1 VLARRGLPG
10 SMLFLPGVIDT
21 TTNYVEHPE
30 EIAERLKRV
39 ASVVGDP
46 KRVIAGTDCGFD
58 TSAGAGKVA
67 EEIVWAKL
75 ASLAEGARI
84 ASRRKAAFR
93 VFDST
98 SVSES
103 DGRISFNGSAGDPPP
118 EPRSNQ
124 VPGRSG
130 TSSAARSGSM
140 NSLSNVESVGGC
152 KGRAVRLILTFHFA
166 SRR

>member
-1 VLARRGLPG
+1 MKQVAMGRKAWLFVCSVLGGEQSAKMMTLVSSARRHDLDVELYIKDVLDQLLAGKQAIVA
-10 SMLFLPGVIDT
+10 GVIDT
-21 TTNYVEHPE
+21 TTNYIEHPE

-84 ASRRKAAFR
+84 ASRNLF
-93 VFDST
+93 
-98 SVSES
+98 
-103 DGRISFNGSAGDPPP
+103 
-118 EPRSNQ
+118 
-124 VPGRSG
+124 
-130 TSSAARSGSM
+130 
-140 NSLSNVESVGGC
+140 
-152 KGRAVRLILTFHFA
+152 
-166 SRR
+166 